1 MDRKR
6 DFIFQFQVRVRVI
19 PVYSESVSTMIPD
32 ITADVS
38 LALLVRTV
46 TLSNSEG
53 PFYFA
58 FHSRAN
64 SQPGKGVNKMTAG
77 CDDVCNV
84 HIVNTSLSAQVN
96 WRSKNII

>member
-1 MDRKR
+1 MDRKC
-6 DFIFQFQVRVRVI
+6 DFIFQFQVRVRLI

-46 TLSNSEG
+46 TLSNYEG

-58 FHSRAN
+58 LA
-64 SQPGKGVNKMTAG
+64 AG

-96 WRSKNII
+96 